1 MLKGKKILVG
11 VSGGIAA
18 YKSADLVRRLKKA
31 GADVRVAMTTAAKE
45 FITPLT
51 LQAVSG
57 HRVYHQ
63 LLSEEA
69 EAGMGHI
76 ELARWADFIVI
87 APASADFIARVAH
100 GMANDLLATLCLATT
115 APIALAP
122 AMNQQM
128 WLNVITRD
136 NVQRLKHRDMKIFGP
151 AEGEQ
156 ACGETGPGR
165 MLEPEELVACI
176 AEYFASDILSGQ
188 NVIITAGPTRE
199 AIDPVRFL
207 SNRSS
212 GKMGIALARAAQAA
226 GADVTLIRGPTA
238 LSTPAGVHSIDVT
251 SAEEMYD
258 AVMEKIDAC
267 DIFIGAAAVSDYCME
282 TIAEHKIKKTAE
294 TMILQLKRNPDI
306 IKSVAALKN
315 KPIVIGFAAETD
327 RVIDYAQK
335 KLAEKNLDMII
346 ANQVGPGQGFESD
359 ENAVVVIHRDGQ
371 FQEIP
376 LARKSVIATRIVAL
390 ISEYIVQKKHERDNI
405 EK

>member
-18 YKSADLVRRLKKA
+18 YKSPDLVRRLKKA
-31 GADVRVAMTTAAKE
+31 GADVRVAMTAAAKE

-156 ACGETGPGR
+156 ACGEMGPGR

-267 DIFIGAAAVSDYCME
+267 DIFIGAAGVSDYRME

-294 TMILQLKRNPDI
+294 TMTLQLKRNPDI

-346 ANQVGPGQGFESD
+346 ANRVGPGQGFESD